1 MASESYRRAAFP
13 VQVVGNKARIEC
25 NQCGAHEDWKL
36 DAFPPPEI
44 LKKHFIMRGWDL
56 ARRSRCPTC
65 AAKKE
70 KPKMSI
76 VPMPK
81 PEPVIANTDAAKKN
95 KRLVVVALED
105 YYDESTNRYR
115 DQFDDVSVAKEL
127 GLSPAFVASVRE
139 EFYGKMAEPDEVTA
153 LRGEVSK
160 LMMAA
165 QEINSKLDGMAKRNG
180 WVA

>member
-1 MASESYRRAAFP
+1 
-13 VQVVGNKARIEC
+13 
-25 NQCGAHEDWKL
+25 
-36 DAFPPPEI
+36 
-44 LKKHFIMRGWDL
+44 
-56 ARRSRCPTC
+56 
-65 AAKKE
+65 
-70 KPKMSI
+70 MSI

-105 YYDESTNRYR
+105 YYDESKNRYR